1 MLPNGRAKGEALE
14 GDALPAPTGAWVL
27 ETPASPDAEVEEHVA
42 ALFSGLSGDLD
53 EWATLTSQFA
63 VTVHCELE
71 ARAESSAFDLSPRLA
86 QSLAERGVV
95 ISFSV
100 APPV

>member
-1 MLPNGRAKGEALE
+1 MRLINASLRVFGDDLDPESVSALLGGVPSWSHRKGEALE

-53 EWATLTSQFA
+53 E
-63 VTVHCELE
+63 
-71 ARAESSAFDLSPRLA
+71 
-86 QSLAERGVV
+86 
-95 ISFSV
+95 
-100 APPV
+100 